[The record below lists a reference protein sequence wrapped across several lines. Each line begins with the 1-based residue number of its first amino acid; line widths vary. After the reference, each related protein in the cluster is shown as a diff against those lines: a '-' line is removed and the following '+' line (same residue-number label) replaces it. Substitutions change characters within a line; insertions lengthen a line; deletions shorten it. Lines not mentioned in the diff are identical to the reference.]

1 MATTYT
7 ERAIGWNEGEGMQCK
22 ESQSWWA
29 KGGKD
34 GEEGSH
40 SKNKETF
47 QIIPDYKNA
56 KSGPER
62 EDGGS
67 KVYACF

>member
-1 MATTYT
+1 MQ
-7 ERAIGWNEGEGMQCK
+7 RKSKLIGQGE
-22 ESQSWWA
+22 
-29 KGGKD
+29 KD
-34 GEEGSH
+34 GEEGGH

-67 KVYACF
+67 KVYACFKSCFIMSGEP